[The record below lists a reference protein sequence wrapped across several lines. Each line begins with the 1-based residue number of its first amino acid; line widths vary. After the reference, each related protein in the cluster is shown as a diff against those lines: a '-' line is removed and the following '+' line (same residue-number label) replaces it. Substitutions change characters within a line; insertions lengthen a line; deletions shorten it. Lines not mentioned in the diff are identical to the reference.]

1 MQPQFKDMN
10 DLSDYLNLLEQRIAT
25 LEREN
30 QQLPVKPSV
39 PANVDGNMIAG
50 YVRRILPQTNI
61 ISVSFFKRA
70 FAIWG
75 HFFVA
80 NLIIGISF
88 GILYFCLA
96 IVFFGSVFGNM
107 VHK

>member
-1 MQPQFKDMN
+1 MPPQFKNMN
-10 DLSDYLNLLEQRIAT
+10 ELTDYLNLLEQRVET

-30 QQLPVKPSV
+30 KQLQVKPSA

-61 ISVSFFKRA
+61 ISGSFFKRA
-70 FAIWG
+70 FTVWG

-96 IVFFGSVFGNM
+96 MVFFGSVFGNM
-107 VHK
+107 IHK